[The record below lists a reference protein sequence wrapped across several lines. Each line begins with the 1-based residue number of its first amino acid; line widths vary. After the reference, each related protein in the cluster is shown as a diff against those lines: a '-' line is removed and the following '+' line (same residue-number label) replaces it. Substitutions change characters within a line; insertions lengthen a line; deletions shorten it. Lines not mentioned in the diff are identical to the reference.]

1 MDAELIERALASDE
15 TVASLIL
22 HGTPRDALVELSL
35 RVYYEALD
43 LLASGKRQAALTR
56 SIELADAAI
65 AEVAAQR
72 RRLRVEQPR
81 IACARGCSSCCIL
94 RVEIGELEAERLRP
108 VVEELGLGA
117 PVRARASEVGSL
129 SRLERLGARR
139 ACALL
144 GSDGACRVHAVRPMA
159 CRAANSMDS
168 DACRRAA
175 EGGDS
180 SIGIPV
186 EGTSFALMRSAAIG
200 LSLACADAGLDASQT
215 ELHSA
220 LGRRIR

>member
-1 MDAELIERALASDE
+1 MDAQRIERALGDDE
-15 TVASLIL
+15 TVASLVA
-22 HGTPRDALVELSL
+22 HGTSLPALVELSL
-35 RVYYEALD
+35 RVYHDALE
-43 LLASGKRQAALTR
+43 LLASGKREAALSR
-56 SIELADAAI
+56 CIELAEAAI
-65 AEVAAQR
+65 VEVEAQR

-108 VVEELGLGA
+108 VVEALGLGPA
-117 PVRARASEVGSL
+117 VHALASEVGSL

-144 GSDGACRVHAVRPMA
+144 GSDGACRVHAVRPLA
-159 CRAANSMDS
+159 CRAANSLSS

-175 EGGDS
+175 ERGDS

-186 EGTSFALMRSAAIG
+186 EGASFGLMRSAAIG
-200 LSLACADAGLDASQT
+200 LSLACGDAGLDASQT
-215 ELHSA
+215 ELHRA
-220 LGRRIR
+220 LGQGIR